1 LEGGS
6 SGGRLSLS
14 SAPGGVGAA
23 KRPPYRDP
31 RWKAL
36 RTYMIERHGER
47 CCDKEHD
54 DSKPRV
60 GVVIDLDHIVELE
73 DNGAPFDPNNV
84 MLRCHSCHMR
94 KTKAVLMGRRFKD
107 WLRSKR

>member
-1 LEGGS
+1 
-6 SGGRLSLS
+6 
-14 SAPGGVGAA
+14 
-23 KRPPYRDP
+23 
-31 RWKAL
+31 
-36 RTYMIERHGER
+36 MIERHGER

-60 GVVIDLDHIVELE
+60 GVTIDLDHIKEL
-73 DNGAPFDPNNV
+73 DDGGLPFDPNNV